1 MNPPRPFSVL
11 LFKLGGLSAL
21 LLLAF
26 PILAHAKIVR
36 TVEKAFPVEPGGN
49 LKITTQGGD
58 IRVQTADIKEVRITA
73 RQNIQAGSEK
83 EADERLE
90 KLALS
95 FEQKGNDV
103 TAEARYTERS
113 FGFHFRSWPPVQ
125 VDFIV
130 TIPAR
135 FNADLHTSG
144 GDLIV
149 GSLTGTLRG
158 RTSGG
163 DIKLEKI
170 DGDIDAA
177 TSGGDVVLREGTARA
192 RISTS
197 GGDIHVDRA
206 GGPTEVSTSGGDVEV
221 DSATNLISATTSGGD
236 VRAVLSGPLKNDC
249 LLSTSGG
256 EVSVRLDKTA
266 GFLLD
271 AHTSGGDVDASGLTI
286 TIDRGG
292 VGRSRLVGQVNGGG
306 PRLKLRSSGGDIV
319 VRTN

>member
-1 MNPPRPFSVL
+1 MNPSCPSPAA
-11 LFKLGGLSAL
+11 LFKHAGLSAL
-21 LLLAF
+21 LLLAL
-26 PILAHAKIVR
+26 PTLAHAKIVR
-36 TVEKAFPVEPGGN
+36 TVERTFTVEPGSN
-49 LKITTQGGD
+49 LKVATQGGD
-58 IRVQTADIKEVRITA
+58 IRIQTADIKEVRITA
-73 RQNIQAGSEK
+73 RQSIHASSDK
-83 EADERLE
+83 EADELLE
-90 KLALS
+90 KLTLNL
-95 FEQKGNDV
+95 EQNGNVV
-103 TAEARYTERS
+103 TAEARYAERS
-113 FGFHFRSWPPVQ
+113 FGFHFHNWPPVQ

-130 TIPAR
+130 TVPTR
-135 FNADLHTSG
+135 FNVDLRTSG

-149 GSLTGTLRG
+149 GSLTGTLHG

-170 DGDIDAA
+170 DGDIDAS
-177 TSGGDVVLREGTARA
+177 TSGGDVLLREGTARA

-197 GGDIHVDRA
+197 GGNIHVDRA
-206 GGPTEVSTSGGDVEV
+206 GGPTEVATSGGDIEI
-221 DSATNLISATTSGGD
+221 DSAANLISATTSGGD
-236 VRAVLSGPLKNDC
+236 VRAVLTGALKNDC

-266 GFLLD
+266 GFMLD

-286 TIDRGG
+286 LIDRGG